1 MTRGPVYDNAVRL
14 LASTDLVALCHWLG
28 IDATAES
35 IRVSEALPAA
45 TLYADLLVRAGPGR
59 LEHVEFVRAPTG
71 DLLDRMLEYRARIL
85 RREPGSLIRQHV
97 LVLAEGR
104 VPRALTDRLTPL
116 DVHIT
121 YLRDENPA
129 TFLADPSL
137 APLATLARPAPGRHR
152 TDLLR
157 QALTVIATVPDPA
170 RRQELAGT
178 AAVLA
183 GIHLDALTIEQ
194 ISQEARMSFTL
205 EDTVAGRQLVAR
217 GEARGEARGRAH
229 GQADLLA
236 ALLRRTFSDDPRIPD
251 LAARLARRPHGEA
264 LDAVLGATT
273 LDDLL

>member
-129 TFLADPSL
+129 TFPGRPLPRPPGHPGPPGPGP
-137 APLATLARPAPGRHR
+137 APHRPAAPGPHRDRHRARPRPPPGTGRHR
-152 TDLLR
+152 
-157 QALTVIATVPDPA
+157 
-170 RRQELAGT
+170 
-178 AAVLA
+178 
-183 GIHLDALTIEQ
+183 
-194 ISQEARMSFTL
+194 
-205 EDTVAGRQLVAR
+205 
-217 GEARGEARGRAH
+217 
-229 GQADLLA
+229 
-236 ALLRRTFSDDPRIPD
+236 
-251 LAARLARRPHGEA
+251 RRPGRDPPRRAYH
-264 LDAVLGATT
+264 
-273 LDDLL
+273 